1 MAVGIE
7 LRPVNSDSTPAEIV
21 ATTDHDVAVIE
32 ADEFS
37 HLSLWQAIKKWSR
50 VFLFSLGMSSAILMY
65 GYDYVIVGNASA
77 MPAFQYVH
85 AILALFHLLHSFHMT
100 VLTLNLYDRRDFG
113 TQYEG
118 KWILPSLWLGLWTFI
133 SPGGGMVGS
142 LIAGYFQDI
151 FGRKASF
158 AVGSFLGAVGVAIC
172 FVSNLPGG
180 INARRA
186 VFLAG
191 KGFQGGAIGMV
202 QTTCQTYMSEI
213 LPPKLRG
220 PLLAF
225 FPIFTL
231 LGQLVGSAVIYA
243 CLDLDN
249 GYIICFATQWPF
261 SAVPMIMAFVVPES
275 PTYLIRKDKHAKA
288 RRAQKRLDAAG
299 IDTDRTLATIYKNIE
314 HERSQTDATYS
325 ACFHRVHLRRTLIV
339 MFVNVLPQAFGITLL
354 SQASYFGQVVG
365 MPSSLSVLVLI
376 LGIVFGLL
384 ANVASMWVVARI
396 GHRLLTLV
404 GLGIN
409 AVLWTALGIAG
420 IWSGRVVVW
429 YGRLFTYP
437 FPRRLI
443 SPLRYCVVSLILVIM
458 SAGLSVWPA
467 SYAIGSE
474 TSALHLRA
482 KVQGIGWFISSAV
495 SAIFGFILPYIYNPD
510 KGNLRAKVAFIYGAI
525 CLLCVVV
532 TYYYVPEMKGRTPA
546 EIDRMFDLKLS
557 ALEFKDWD
565 GSESPATDKMTRSES
580 KPGVVHAE
588 E

>member
-37 HLSLWQAIKKWSR
+37 QLSLWQAIKKWSR

-77 MPAFQYVH
+77 MPAFQ
-85 AILALFHLLHSFHMT
+85 
-100 VLTLNLYDRRDFG
+100 RDFG

-151 FGRKASF
+151 LGRKASF

-299 IDTDRTLATIYKNIE
+299 IDTARTLATIYKNIE

-384 ANVASMWVVARI
+384 ANVASMWVVARV

-420 IWSGRVVVW
+420 IWSGPVVVW
-429 YGRLFTYP
+429 
-437 FPRRLI
+437 
-443 SPLRYCVVSLILVIM
+443 YCVVSLILVIM